1 MSQGR
6 LEAIY
11 ITSNAEATMRGV
23 ALNHMVGRD
32 FSVGGARL
40 RGHELCEPFGDLAR
54 MTGKPTILA
63 GLVHRGGLRAETLAG
78 GVIRVGDGIAI

>member
-1 MSQGR
+1 MSQGHV
-6 LEAIY
+6 EAIY

-40 RGHELCEPFGDLAR
+40 RGH
-54 MTGKPTILA
+54 
-63 GLVHRGGLRAETLAG
+63 
-78 GVIRVGDGIAI
+78 